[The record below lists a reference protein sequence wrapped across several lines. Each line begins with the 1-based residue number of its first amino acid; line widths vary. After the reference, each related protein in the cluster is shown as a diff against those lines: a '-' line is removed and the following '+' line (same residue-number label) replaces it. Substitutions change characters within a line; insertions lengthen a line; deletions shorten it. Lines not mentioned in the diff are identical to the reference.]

1 MKEGTAHERL
11 PINWLVEG
19 KKRWEQFLQ
28 LFYNLKNLQHKE
40 KKKKK
45 RGKNAAKKKKKGRM
59 HKRRK
64 GTAKHRKIKR
74 NTNRGFASKKKETK
88 EESK

>member
-1 MKEGTAHERL
+1 MTEIKELENVKEGTAHERL

-45 RGKNAAKKKKKGRM
+45 KKKKK
-59 HKRRK
+59 
-64 GTAKHRKIKR
+64 APQ
-74 NTNRGFASKKKETK
+74 NTEK
-88 EESK
+88 

>member
-1 MKEGTAHERL
+1 MTEIKELENVKEGTAHERL

-40 KKKKK
+40 KKKKEEK
-45 RGKNAAKKKKKGRM
+45 MQQKKKKGAECT
-59 HKRRK
+59 K
-64 GTAKHRKIKR
+64 GEKAPQ
-74 NTNRGFASKKKETK
+74 NTEK
-88 EESK
+88 